1 MLVTRNQIFGLER
14 LDVGDVDTVVY
25 PKESEWFQELTEFM
39 QVEPLE
45 KNAFY
50 QSGLIGFKEL
60 NEEDFVQFISIV
72 RDHLDFSDLDTTNNQ
87 HLCPIPTL

>member
-1 MLVTRNQIFGLER
+1 M
-14 LDVGDVDTVVY
+14 VY

-87 HLCPIPTL
+87 HLCPIPTLWSVIQHCATFDKEDWSIYDNK

>member
-1 MLVTRNQIFGLER
+1 
-14 LDVGDVDTVVY
+14 
-25 PKESEWFQELTEFM
+25 M

-72 RDHLDFSDLDTTNNQ
+72 RDHLDFSDLDTTTNIFVPFLLYDQLFNTVQ
-87 HLCPIPTL
+87 PFCIYISLDSY